1 MSEIYSFQ
9 TDGDIIPV
17 VFSYAGWSNPKKN
30 YLIKECEGSKI
41 IMSGRISDGLMFG
54 LNINRN
60 ATTLFR
66 MMEGRDKFT
75 VFGEAEFYVWED
87 KFKKTVLE
95 IDYWED
101 LLIEAQKIGEQ
112 RLHREIEQQL
122 QKKPEKPCLK
132 REIPTKPKRMS
143 RKQKELDDLLKNTQL
158 VVGKRSR
165 RKPSS

>member
-1 MSEIYSFQ
+1 MSELYSFQ

-30 YLIKECEGSKI
+30 YIIKQCEGGSKI
-41 IMSGRISDGLMFG
+41 IMSGRISDSLMFG
-54 LNINRN
+54 LPMNRN

-66 MMEGRDKFT
+66 MIEGRDKFT

-87 KFKKTVLE
+87 KFKKTELE
-95 IDYWED
+95 LEYWED

-122 QKKPEKPCLK
+122 QKKPSKPCLK
-132 REIPTKPKRMS
+132 RELPKRMS